1 MSLESVNECKNVH
14 HVFVFIDRAVTL
26 SGRSFPFPAM
36 HLSFHLTRDRKA
48 LRGKFVFCDIE
59 LYELNEPDVK
69 SRQLS
74 VKVFLF
80 SRWSASSETK

>member
-36 HLSFHLTRDRKA
+36 HLSFHLTRDLCFTADAGEIVKPFGA
-48 LRGKFVFCDIE
+48 NLCFVT
-59 LYELNEPDVK
+59 
-69 SRQLS
+69 LS
-74 VKVFLF
+74 CMN
-80 SRWSASSETK
+80 